1 MHHYSDSEIRNI
13 CKEKLEALEHW
24 LRRLIDLTLTPV
36 YGDIFIYED
45 EKGNRLVKT
54 KISTS
59 VEDRLR
65 KEPNRYS
72 RKIDAI
78 LLDDAIDI
86 ICKPDLFKNHFNA
99 PFKVAFPDGR
109 DVTRTFLKRLTDPRN
124 RLAHA
129 NPISTRQAEQVICY
143 TNDVIDSIK
152 EFYRVENMQVEFNVP
167 LIIKVIDSFG
177 NTYFRENIAKAP
189 SGEIVIDHS
198 NDSKYYLRPN
208 DILTLEVEVDPSFE
222 ESDYTIEWR
231 GVIAEMKNLKKV
243 ALQLENRHVGQ
254 QFSLSCNI
262 TSKEDWHR
270 IRGKVDDV
278 LIYQI
283 KVLPPV

>member
-1 MHHYSDSEIRNI
+1 MHQYSDSEIRNI

-36 YGDIFIYED
+36 YGDIFTYED
-45 EKGNRLVKT
+45 EKGNRLVKA
-54 KISTS
+54 KVSSS

-65 KEPNRYS
+65 KEPTRYS

-86 ICKPDLFKNHFNA
+86 ICKPELFKSHFKE
-99 PFKVAFPDGR
+99 PFNVAFPDGR
-109 DVTRTFLKRLTDPRN
+109 DVTRTFLKHLSDPRN

-129 NPISTRQAEQVICY
+129 NPISSRQAEQVVCY

-177 NTYFRENIAKAP
+177 NTYHRENIAKA
-189 SGEIVIDHS
+189 STGEILIDHS
-198 NDSKYYLRPN
+198 NDSNYYLRPN
-208 DILTLEVEVDPSFE
+208 DILTLEVEVDPSFD

-231 GVIAEMKNLKKV
+231 GVSAVMKNSKKIY
-243 ALQLENRHVGQ
+243 LQFENKHVGQ
-254 QFSLSCNI
+254 TFGLTCVI
-262 TSKEDWHR
+262 TSKEDWHK
-270 IRGKVDDV
+270 IRGEFDDMF
-278 LIYQI
+278 IYLI